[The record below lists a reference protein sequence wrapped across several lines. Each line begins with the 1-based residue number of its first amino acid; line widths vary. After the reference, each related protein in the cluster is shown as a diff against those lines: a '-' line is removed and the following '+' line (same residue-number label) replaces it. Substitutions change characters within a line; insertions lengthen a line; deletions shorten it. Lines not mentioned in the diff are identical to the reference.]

1 MNRFPVE
8 NIDKVNS
15 AKSADTA
22 SNSTTA
28 EKLLTARDIVIT
40 GDLSGSASFN
50 GASNVSISTTIKD
63 DSHNHVINNI
73 DNLQNTLNTMNT
85 TISGK
90 AASSHNHTLSQITDY
105 SAPTLVNR
113 SNYADKL
120 TTARNI
126 TLSGDVTGTISFNGS
141 GNVTIPATIANSG
154 VTAGTYG
161 PSANATLTHGGKVNI
176 PCVTVSAK
184 GQVTAAYNR
193 VMTLPTVTASS
204 IGAATF
210 GLEKLAYSKI
220 VNATISSAT
229 KTSVNY
235 YTFTMPVN
243 GVIFDIYIWG
253 NNISA
258 GREKARRNSFL
269 YINSVQ
275 EGRNQSWY
283 WSSGTEAF
291 NTEHSLRFTR
301 YQFMAKG
308 SIIVAN
314 SSHANTPINTFNVKY
329 YNLD

>member
-22 SNSTTA
+22 SSSTTA

-50 GASNVSISTTIKD
+50 GASNVNISTTIKD
-63 DSHNHVINNI
+63 DSHNHVISNI

-105 SAPTLVNR
+105 SVPTLVNR

-141 GNVTIPATIANSG
+141 SNVTIPATIANSG

-210 GLEKLAYSKI
+210 GLEKLSI
-220 VNATISSAT
+220 
-229 KTSVNY
+229 
-235 YTFTMPVN
+235 
-243 GVIFDIYIWG
+243 
-253 NNISA
+253 NN
-258 GREKARRNSFL
+258 
-269 YINSVQ
+269 
-275 EGRNQSWY
+275 
-283 WSSGTEAF
+283 
-291 NTEHSLRFTR
+291 RFTITT
-301 YQFMAKG
+301 YNVQ
-308 SIIVAN
+308 
-314 SSHANTPINTFNVKY
+314 INKY
-329 YNLD
+329 YNGFTYVNSRACKWVTNRNIILTLATCGDTDNDNTFASNISINSTIISSVNDGTAVWNGHLFVGNGSTILYRYACISSSYAHKLEGYNL

>member
-22 SNSTTA
+22 SSSTTA

-50 GASNVSISTTIKD
+50 GASNVNISTTIKD
-63 DSHNHVINNI
+63 DSHNHVISNI

-105 SAPTLVNR
+105 SVPTLVNR

-141 GNVTIPATIANSG
+141 SNVTIPATIANSG

-210 GLEKLAYSKI
+210 GLEKLTAGKHFNIITYNGYGNK
-220 VNATISSAT
+220 
-229 KTSVNY
+229 Y
-235 YTFTMPVN
+235 YNGFT
-243 GVIFDIYIWG
+243 
-253 NNISA
+253 
-258 GREKARRNSFL
+258 
-269 YINSVQ
+269 YINSYACKWVTN
-275 EGRNQSWY
+275 RNILLEYANCGSSFDGSASSASNITIGSTVVASNADGPATIDWLIY
-283 WSSGTEAF
+283 VPSGTTILYRYYE
-291 NTEHSLRFTR
+291 SSSTR
-301 YQFMAKG
+301 YYLSG
-308 SIIVAN
+308 Y
-314 SSHANTPINTFNVKY
+314 NV
-329 YNLD
+329 

>member
-15 AKSADTA
+15 AKSADTD
-22 SNSTTA
+22 SSSPTA
-28 EKLLTARDIVIT
+28 EKLLKARDIGIT

-50 GASNVSISTTIKD
+50 GASNVNISTTIKD
-63 DSHNHVINNI
+63 DSHNHVISNI

-85 TISGK
+85 TINGK

-105 SAPTLVNR
+105 SVPTLVNR

-141 GNVTIPATIANSG
+141 SNVTIPATIANSG

-193 VMTLPTVTASS
+193 VMTLPAAPTSS
-204 IGAATF
+204 ADFI
-210 GLEKLAYSKI
+210 SKI
-220 VNATISSAT
+220 ITSGTYSTGTIAIANKTDGRSNVNSS
-229 KTSVNY
+229 
-235 YTFTMPVN
+235 YTFTKNFYGIINFTIHKHSMP
-243 GVIFDIYIWG
+243 
-253 NNISA
+253 S
-258 GREKARRNSFL
+258 
-269 YINSVQ
+269 
-275 EGRNQSWY
+275 
-283 WSSGTEAF
+283 
-291 NTEHSLRFTR
+291 
-301 YQFMAKG
+301 
-308 SIIVAN
+308 
-314 SSHANTPINTFNVKY
+314 
-329 YNLD
+329 